1 MALVVIGN
9 NSAWAVNPASVD
21 FNVNI
26 APTLT
31 IDVTS
36 GGVATNNIT
45 LNLNP
50 NSKTFDH
57 QSVDINV
64 ATNNVTGY
72 QLFVSTV
79 DGKTEL
85 ARDNTDGAFSSTIP
99 TIPTLTPTSP
109 STTGYSES
117 DFRNCTIAD
126 CTNKWGYKVVAS
138 DTDPS
143 TVTANYFPFV
153 LNTNLATN
161 HYATNGDN
169 TTLDFAAKIDWAQ
182 PAGTYE
188 NTLVFTATATYAAY
202 HIDYYDG
209 VDNTNTIATQDNAY
223 NTSSTVVL
231 NPVYSGGA
239 TGPTRSGLSGDTY
252 TFIKWCDVIPT
263 ADSNNYFPATVC
275 SGNSYDLN
283 GTMTIDPTQYSTNIN
298 LYAYWDPTTFDEAYL
313 AAGKTKS
320 GSYYMMQDMDANL
333 CHAVTVNEVTQLTDT
348 RSGNYTYYIAKLK
361 DDKCWMVQNLRLGTD
376 VSSLTLTSS
385 DSNISASS
393 WTLNGKVASP
403 GKFTYTSCATG
414 TCEDRYTGT
423 TQYNNNNEYY
433 CAPDSASSNNYVG
446 CYYNWYTAT
455 AGVGLGG
462 NVAGSITPVGTSVG
476 YKDVSSSICPKGWY
490 LPTGGGVPLT
500 GSTSDRPNSD
510 FNVLYNNYPSAADML
525 VSNPTTTYDNTT
537 GQPRPGLLLSGFY
550 SSGGAYY
557 VAQSGDY
564 WSRSAYS
571 KGMAYRLSLNSSAVY
586 PQNYGS
592 KYVGMSVRCVAYGSS

>member
-1 MALVVIGN
+1 M
-9 NSAWAVNPASVD
+9 
-21 FNVNI
+21 
-26 APTLT
+26 
-31 IDVTS
+31 
-36 GGVATNNIT
+36 
-45 LNLNP
+45 
-50 NSKTFDH
+50 
-57 QSVDINV
+57 

-85 ARDNTDGAFSSTIP
+85 ARDNTDGAFSSTVP

-109 STTGYSES
+109 TTTGYSES

-209 VDNTNTIATQDNAY
+209 VDNTNTIAAQDNAY

-252 TFIKWCDVIPT
+252 TFIKWCDQVPGGET
-263 ADSNNYFPATVC
+263 TEGYFKATTC
-275 SGNSYDLN
+275 SGNSYNTGDSI
-283 GTMTIDPTQYSTNIN
+283 TIDPTEYSTNIN
-298 LYAYWDPTTFDEAYL
+298 LYAYWDPTTFEEAYQ
-313 AAGKTKS
+313 AAGATTTMSANPSS
-320 GSYYMMQDMDANL
+320 GSARTAYIMQNMSTNI
-333 CHAVTVNEVTQLTDT
+333 CHNVTVGEMDFLGDN
-348 RSGNYTYYIAKLK
+348 RSGNYGYYVAKLK
-361 DDKCWMVQNLRLGTD
+361 DDKCWMVQNLRLGTG
-376 VSSLTLTSS
+376 VSSVTINSTN
-385 DSNISASS
+385 SNVSANF
-393 WTLNGKVASP
+393 TLNVDADGKMPQATITDDRDNTSNYISGSP
-403 GKFTYTSCATG
+403 SVSA
-414 TCEDRYTGT
+414 
-423 TQYNNNNEYY
+423 YY
-433 CAPDSASSNNYVG
+433 CSPVSGNSYVG

-455 AGVGLGG
+455 AGG
-462 NVAGSITPVGTSVG
+462 NNGNEQDTPVGNGTGLG
-476 YKDVSSSICPKGWY
+476 YVDVDYSICPKGWR
-490 LPTGGGVPLT
+490 LPSGGGTPLS
-500 GSTSDRPNSD
+500 GSTSDRPDSD
-510 FNVLYNNYPSAADML
+510 FNMLYNNYPSANAMIN
-525 VSNPTTTYDNTT
+525 SGTCTAAGQAGCDNTS
-537 GQPRPGLLLSGFY
+537 GINMPSFLLSGSY
-550 SSGGAYY
+550 RSTGPYGVGSR
-557 VAQSGDY
+557 GDY

-571 KGMAYRLSLNSSAVY
+571 KTMAYFLTLNSSAVN
-586 PQNYGS
+586 PQQHLT
-592 KYVGMSVRCVAYGSS
+592 KYIGLSVRCLAYGS